1 MSRRRVDR
9 TGGAV
14 MNLDDIYQQLEDA
27 INAAAELLNSTSG
40 FTTELNHKEQQLI
53 HIEKTIRQFR
63 DKSVPIPDE
72 LRNLKLKL
80 VMEVDQLKQQI
91 AFNDRVTQLLQNTFP
106 SFYNPLNNK
115 TRQTKRKRRKA
126 HGRVTLKEMIDTK
139 TLQVDQEIYAI
150 LKGNVIRAKITHEG
164 QIKIYSTGQCFDNPS
179 SAGVA
184 VTNNS
189 VNGWTFWFI
198 KEGNKSRDL
207 DYYRTQHKK
216 IIKRGEE

>member
-1 MSRRRVDR
+1 LS
-9 TGGAV
+9 GGEE
-14 MNLDDIYQQLEDA
+14 MNFDEVYQQLEDA
-27 INAAAELLNSTSG
+27 VGAVVDLLDSVSSTATS
-40 FTTELNHKEQQLI
+40 LKDKEQQLS
-53 HIEKTIRQFR
+53 HIEKTLRQFK
-63 DKSVPIPDE
+63 DKTIPIPDE
-72 LRNLKLKL
+72 LRNFKLKL
-80 VMEVDQLKQQI
+80 VMEIDHLRQQMI
-91 AFNDRVTQLLQNTFP
+91 FKDNVTRLMQNTFP
-106 SFYNPLNNK
+106 SIYNSSTIK
-115 TRQTKRKRRKA
+115 TKQTKRKRRKA
-126 HGRVTLKEMIDTK
+126 GGRVTLQEMIDTK
-139 TLQVDQEIYAI
+139 TIQPDQEIYAI

-164 QIKIYSTGQCFDNPS
+164 QIKIHSTGQCFDSPS